1 MKDNNMKIGID
12 VSQVVYGTGVSRY
25 TKNLVEAMLLLDEK
39 DHFVFFGG
47 AVRRQHEMREYLKS
61 LGSLKSR
68 KIFAPMSPKMAD
80 FIWNRVHRL
89 HIEKLI
95 GRVDVFHSS
104 DWTQPPSNAFK
115 VTTIHDLSPIKFPK
129 LTPARIVETH
139 RQRLEWVKKEVDR
152 IIVPSQSIM
161 DDLVSMKFD
170 KDKIR
175 VIHEAADEVY
185 KPQSKQLIT
194 LVRTK
199 YSITKNYLLAVGT
212 NPRKNNERIVK
223 AFKKLAKD
231 VPLELVIVGNRPKDW
246 KDVEGVKVLGHVP
259 ENDLPALYSGA
270 SALVYPSLYE
280 GFGLPILESF
290 ACKTPVVTSDCGSM
304 AEIGKGAAVLVDPE
318 SVESIVKG
326 ITKVLTKRSD
336 YILKGMKRVKEYS
349 WKKAARE
356 TLGVYKEGLQN

>member
-1 MKDNNMKIGID
+1 MKIGID

-25 TKNLVEAMLLLDEK
+25 TKNLVEELLLLDNADK
-39 DHFVFFGG
+39 FVLFGG
-47 AVRRQHEMREYLKS
+47 ALRRQSEMREYLR
-61 LGSLKSR
+61 SLKSSNTR
-68 KIFAPMSPKMAD
+68 KVFVPMSPRMAD

-95 GRVDVFHSS
+95 GKVDVFHSS
-104 DWTQPPSNAFK
+104 DWTQPPTRAFN
-115 VTTIHDLSPIKFPK
+115 VTTIHDLAPIKYPK

-139 RQRLEWVKKEVDR
+139 KQRLEWVRKEVDR

-161 DDLVSMKFD
+161 NDLIAMKFE
-170 KDKIR
+170 KHKIR
-175 VIHEAADEVY
+175 VIHEAADKIY
-185 KPQSKQLIT
+185 KPQGKQLID
-194 LVRTK
+194 LIKKK
-199 YSITKNYLLAVGT
+199 YSITTNYLFVVGT
-212 NPRKNNERIVK
+212 NLRKNNERILK
-223 AFKKLAKD
+223 AFKQLKKD
-231 VPLELVIVGNRPKDW
+231 VPLELVIIGNRPHDW

-259 ENDLPALYSGA
+259 DDELPTLYSGA

-290 ACKTPVVTSDCGSM
+290 ACKTPVVTSNVGSM

-318 SVESIVKG
+318 SVEAIVKG
-326 ITKVLTKRSD
+326 IKKVLLNRND

-356 TLGVYKEGLQN
+356 TLEVYRESIQN